1 MHCACADLFA
11 ASALAGAAA
20 QMAKKDTAGAMGGAA
35 EAAEA
40 RLRPAEKELIG
51 AANDEN
57 DALLAPPVADAIAL
71 PARCC
76 AVLLTGRRAWRSCC
90 NVKPPR
96 E

>member
-1 MHCACADLFA
+1 MQCARADLFA

-35 EAAEA
+35 EAA
-40 RLRPAEKELIG
+40 RLRLLAAAKELMG
-51 AANDEN
+51 AANDANE
-57 DALLAPPVADAIAL
+57 ALAPPVADAMAR

-76 AVLLTGRRAWRSCC
+76 AVLLTGRSAWRSCC